1 MARPIKDV
9 LAQLIIKRGYGRQM
23 EQEELQQVWLTT
35 VGEPLARSA
44 RPCPLRH
51 GTLEIVAQ
59 NSTVLQEL
67 SFRKPELL
75 KKLQHNLPGKTIR
88 DLRFRIGQV

>member
-1 MARPIKDV
+1 MAKPLKDV

-23 EQEELQQVWLTT
+23 EQEEIEQVWSTI
-35 VGEPLARSA
+35 VDEPLASSA
-44 RPCPLRH
+44 RPRQPYR
-51 GTLEIVAQ
+51 GTLEIVAK

-75 KKLQHNLPGKTIR
+75 QKLQHNLPGKTIR
-88 DLRFRIGQV
+88 DLRFKVGQV